1 MKKKNTSHHRKL
13 IRILLVVLIIGIP
26 IISSV
31 ALAWNDCPFGLVDD
45 PFPGLC
51 SRYVDTDGD
60 GICDRSQLAP
70 EERSQSQENTDASTT
85 NQQSIVDTKYFFIP
99 IAVCMIVIYSLSL
112 LLSKKKKI
120 KVSIHRKIWNV
131 LLLITFLV
139 TGILGLLLVFRVS
152 FSLAIPYLS
161 DLLFWHV
168 EFGIAM
174 TMISIFHII
183 WHWNY
188 FKKMVT
194 KK

>member
-1 MKKKNTSHHRKL
+1 MKKKNTPRHRKL
-13 IRILLVVLIIGIP
+13 IRILLVALIIGIP

-70 EERSQSQENTDASTT
+70 EERSQFQEDTDASTT

-99 IAVCMIVIYSLSL
+99 IAVCMILIYSLSL

-120 KVSIHRKIWNV
+120 TVSIHRKIWNV

-161 DLLFWHV
+161 ALLFWHV

-188 FKKMVT
+188 FKKMIT